1 MRKIYSLLALLFVV
15 AMGASAQKLYDAVG
29 FGDDGQL
36 TAITPGQT
44 VVMKSAAATDA
55 VFLNITDRDV
65 VRIQDVIND
74 YSLFQFEV
82 ATDTTY
88 YLKSVATGKYL
99 EDPLTAN
106 NVVRLT
112 ANKVRAA
119 QLAVRNPYV
128 YNNAAEVDTARKYN
142 EEEYS
147 YLTFTTDEIF
157 GMEEYSWKLTA
168 VTATGYRMFST
179 NATWNQYYNRNTW
192 EFYLVQEK
200 SSLESLIALLN
211 EYCGEQEEA
220 ALDIFIPGSDPGQV
234 DEPLVEEVHAA
245 YLELVNLVNESSED
259 DTANWAAYNRFLAAY
274 QACQNGIK
282 PMRGGYFYFTNWR
295 TESSGEWGDVKEEIP
310 DNAVYE
316 DETKHETYWSFK
328 NGWVKP
334 DAPQPEDAKYIYLII
349 DNGDGTFY
357 LQNYKTKRYLGYVSG
372 NNKRIPTTENPEE
385 KIRITIHPTLPGYFS
400 VISTSRENG
409 TGNDVAYPA
418 MHASGD
424 YNAIVYWTP
433 QAPASGWKFREIPES
448 DIIALENMMAQ
459 YQRNIDLQELLGE
472 AQATYN
478 KGFSYTSVAER
489 NSDYNEPG
497 LVTDAEQL
505 WTNAEEPK
513 EGALADLLDSY
524 FTTFFHSRWSDLNN
538 FETADGGQFH
548 NIVADLTQ
556 AVSAVD
562 VKITKR
568 MGDGEPSNYLNNAP
582 YKVHFYTTN
591 NIDISYDDETAA
603 PIWTSNDW
611 HDQGVVMFS
620 YPYSAYLEGDE
631 TEYKNETGINSCAFD
646 GEYRYVRMD
655 VESRGN
661 GATGWFNM
669 SEIRY
674 YEAKYDPTTS
684 IIEAVPA
691 DKRTALEEA
700 MAVAKNE
707 LLDEAA
713 TQETMDRLQAAYD
726 AFVSAYPDPQRVLNL
741 LEELRAQRDAA
752 EEGTG
757 LGYFEEGAKDE
768 LNTAIT
774 TVEANVK
781 DVMSVQE
788 VNAALETL
796 NAAYAVFNSKLHM
809 PADGSYLMI
818 RSATAS
824 EDAGSA
830 ANNYL
835 YAVGHGNSQIHW
847 GGYSKSTGYDTNIRS
862 RLNYI
867 WRADKNEDGSYRFF
881 NLATGRYMACQPL
894 NNKAMTMAIDEENVD
909 MNLRSAKVGGMFN
922 IVQADGVFAN
932 AQPGGNH
939 VLVTWNSA
947 SGTDNSAFQFEP
959 ADWDGTY
966 YFDQISTTTMTPLT
980 LPFEVSVPYAD
991 EATVYSVVG
1000 YKGDAEAGYKL
1011 ILKAYAED
1019 ATIPAATPFVVKMAN
1034 ENSGMV
1040 FFIEGANSLDQ
1051 ISYTLTPKS
1060 ENGFNGT
1067 IDPVTLEPN
1076 CGFFSYGRVL
1086 LSEKDA
1092 VCPANS
1098 GYLTNIVPTEEDGDA
1113 QVVLESVPA
1122 TGIFVISTERN
1133 ANNVIFDL
1141 QGRRVI
1147 NAQKG
1152 LYIIN
1157 GKKVLVK

>member
-1 MRKIYSLLALLFVV
+1 MRKFYTLLALMFVV
-15 AMGASAQKLYDAVG
+15 AMGATAQKLYDAVG

-36 TAITPGQT
+36 DQITPGQT
-44 VVMKSAAATDA
+44 VVMKSAAETDA

-65 VRIQDVIND
+65 VRIQEAIND

-82 ATDTTY
+82 ASDTTF

-99 EDPLTAN
+99 EDPVTAN

-119 QLAVRNPYV
+119 QLAVRTPYV
-128 YNNAAEVDTARKYN
+128 YENAAAVDTARKYS

-147 YLTFTTDEIF
+147 YFTFTTDQIA
-157 GMEEYSWKLTA
+157 GMEDFAWKLTA
-168 VTATGYRMFST
+168 VTAAGNRMFST

-192 EFYLVQEK
+192 EFYTVQEK
-200 SSLESLIALLN
+200 SSLESLVALMN
-211 EYCGEQEEA
+211 EYIGDAGEA
-220 ALDIFIPGSDPGQV
+220 ALDIFIAGSDPGQV
-234 DEPLVEEVHAA
+234 DESLVERVHSA
-245 YLELVNLVNESSED
+245 YLTLEDLVNNGSED
-259 DTANWAAYNRFLAAY
+259 DDANWAAYNEFLDAY
-274 QACQNGIK
+274 KACQNGIK
-282 PMRGGYFYFTNWR
+282 PMRSGYFYFTNWR
-295 TESSGEWGDVKEEIP
+295 TESSGEWGDVKEDIP

-316 DETKHETYWSFK
+316 DEESHLTFWSFK
-328 NGWVKP
+328 SGWVKP
-334 DAPQPEDAKYIYLII
+334 DSPRPEDAKYIYLIK

-372 NNKRIPTTENPEE
+372 NNKKIPTTENPEE
-385 KIRITIHPTLPGYFS
+385 KIRITIHPKLPGYFS

-409 TGNDVAYPA
+409 TGNDVTYPA

-424 YNAIVYWTP
+424 YNAIVYWT
-433 QAPASGWKFREIPES
+433 ADANASGWKFREIPES
-448 DIIALENMMAQ
+448 DIIALEEQMAQ
-459 YQRNIDLQELLGE
+459 YQRNLDLQALLDE
-472 AQATYN
+472 AQGSYN
-478 KGFSYTSVAER
+478 KGFSYTSVAEQ
-489 NSDYNEPG
+489 NSNYDEPG
-497 LVTDAEQL
+497 LVTEPEQL
-505 WTNAEEPK
+505 WTNATEPS
-513 EGALADLLDSY
+513 EGPIEDLLDSN
-524 FTTFFHSRWSDLNN
+524 FTTYFHSRWQDLDN
-538 FETADGGQFH
+538 FTPTDGGKFH
-548 NIVADLTQ
+548 NLVADLSE

-568 MGDGEPSNYLNNAP
+568 MGDGAPKNYLNNAP

-591 NIDISYDDETAA
+591 EIEVSYDDDGNE
-603 PIWTSNDW
+603 IWTSEDW
-611 HDQGVVMFS
+611 HDQGVVIFS
-620 YPYSAYLEGDE
+620 YPYSAYLDGDE
-631 TEYKNETGINSCAFD
+631 TEYENETGINSCAFD
-646 GEYRYVRMD
+646 GAYRYVRMD

-661 GATGWFNM
+661 GAATGWFNM
-669 SEIRY
+669 SEIRF
-674 YEAKYDPTTS
+674 YEAKYDPTIS

-691 DKRTALEEA
+691 DKRQELVDA
-700 MAVAKNE
+700 MEVAKNE

-713 TQETMDRLQAAYD
+713 TQATIDRLQLAYD
-726 AFVSAYPDPQRVLNL
+726 AFVSVYPDPQRVIDL

-752 EEGTG
+752 VEGAG

-774 TVEANVK
+774 TVEGNVK
-781 DVMSVQE
+781 DVMSIQE

-818 RSATAS
+818 RSATSS

-835 YAVGHGNSQIHW
+835 YATGHGASQIHW
-847 GGYSKSTGYDTNIRS
+847 GGYSKSEGVDANLSS

-867 WRADKNEDGSYRFF
+867 WKAEKNADGSYRFL
-881 NLATGRYMACQPL
+881 NLATGRYIANQPL
-894 NNKAMTMAIDEENVD
+894 NNKAMTMATTDENVD
-909 MNLRSAKVGGMFN
+909 MTLRSAKTGGLFN

-947 SGTDNSAFQFEP
+947 SGTDNSAFQFVP
-959 ADWDGTY
+959 AEWDGTY
-966 YFDQISTTTMTPLT
+966 YFDQISTTAMTPLT
-980 LPFEVSVPYAD
+980 LPFAVSAPIED
-991 EATVYSVVG
+991 EATAYSVVG
-1000 YKGDAEAGYKL
+1000 YKGNDEDGYKL
-1011 ILKAYAED
+1011 ILKAYA
-1019 ATIPAATPFVVKMAN
+1019 ANTTIPAATPFVVKMAA
-1034 ENSGMV
+1034 ENSGIL
-1040 FFIEGANSLDQ
+1040 FFIDGADKLEDVT
-1051 ISYTLTPKS
+1051 YTFEPKS

-1067 IDPVTLEPN
+1067 IDPVELAPN
-1076 CGFFSYGRVL
+1076 CGFFSYGIVL
-1086 LSEKDA
+1086 LSEKGT

-1098 GYLTNIVPTEEDGDA
+1098 GYLTDIVPTEEEGDA

-1122 TGIFVISTERN
+1122 TGILFIANERT
-1133 ANNVIFDL
+1133 NNRAIYDL
-1141 QGRRVI
+1141 QGRRVV
-1147 NAQKG
+1147 NAKKG